1 MLKGKGSI
9 SSMRHHGTD
18 AAFDEHAEHD
28 GAVATAKKATGE
40 YPHYDNFHYSA
51 DGHGGH
57 VSKESFFKEGLA
69 MSMFD
74 DFEDIAESVASMESE
89 LADMPNTLAVPS
101 EDARL
106 DQAEEALAAAM
117 LVRDLATSDELAE
130 LAEDFTA
137 MGEVSDAAQIAMERT
152 IVRLD
157 RDARFRHLRKANTLS
172 LARKANHP
180 KFRKLMTI
188 WKIERQLEGELDQ
201 IYRTKAT
208 SLARQQIKNYAA
220 NGKKK
225 IQRVNPSN
233 EVGKGR
239 VAGKIAQRAVN
250 ATKSKFG
257 REQTAVDHSKSTPKE
272 R

>member
-1 MLKGKGSI
+1 MPKSEEVL
-9 SSMRHHGTD
+9 SSERQKSDTR
-18 AAFDEHAEHD
+18 AFDDHAEHA
-28 GAVATAKKATGE
+28 GAVKVAKRASVG
-40 YPHYDNFHYSA
+40 YPHTDNFYYQA
-51 DGHGGH
+51 GTGGIVPH
-57 VSKESFFKEGLA
+57 EKIFKEGFA
-69 MSMFD
+69 MFD

-89 LADMPNTLAVPS
+89 LADMPNALAAPS

-130 LAEDFTA
+130 LAEDYTA

-225 IQRVNPSN
+225 LARVNPSN

-239 VAGKIAQRAVN
+239 VSGKIAQRAVN
-250 ATKSKFG
+250 ATKGKFG
-257 REQTAVDHSKSTPKE
+257 KEQLAVDHAKK
-272 R
+272 

>member
-1 MLKGKGSI
+1 MLKKEGRTL
-9 SSMRHHGTD
+9 SSERHHGTVRS
-18 AAFDEHAEHD
+18 FDDSAEHD
-28 GAVATAKKATGE
+28 GAVKTAKKASSE
-40 YPHYDNFHYSA
+40 YPHYDNFYYA
-51 DGHGGH
+51 AGHGGKI
-57 VSKESFFKEGLA
+57 SKEGLA

-89 LADMPNTLAVPS
+89 LADMPNTLAVPP

-130 LAEDFTA
+130 LAEDLTA

-239 VAGKIAQRAVN
+239 VSGKIAQRAVN
-250 ATKSKFG
+250 ATKGKFG
-257 REQTAVDHSKSTPKE
+257 KAMDAVDHNSNTPREK
-272 R
+272 